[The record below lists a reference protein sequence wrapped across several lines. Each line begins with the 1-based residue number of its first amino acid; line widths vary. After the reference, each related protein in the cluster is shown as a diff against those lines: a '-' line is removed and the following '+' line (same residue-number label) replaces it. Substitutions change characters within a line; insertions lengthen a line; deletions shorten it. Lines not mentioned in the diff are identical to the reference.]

1 VSYFDDLKKSNTEFA
16 IYQEIYDNYIK
27 SISDENNIMLYNTF
41 INSEIGKYE
50 YKQLLR
56 KRKIK
61 RIF

>member
-1 VSYFDDLKKSNTEFA
+1 MSYFDNLKKSNTEFA
-16 IYQEIYDNYIK
+16 IYQEIYNNYIK
-27 SISDENNIMLYNTF
+27 TVSDENNIMLYNTF
-41 INSEIGKYE
+41 INSKIGKYK